1 MIAGLDS
8 GTFVRR
14 FQLFPPR
21 WLSVWLAVFVLS
33 LRVSPSH
40 PFNTFFCVCFAVE
53 QKGDADGS
61 FKKESQA
68 LQEKVIH
75 FRTELQQAHDE

>member
-1 MIAGLDS
+1 MIAGFTS
-8 GTFVRR
+8 GTFVQR

-21 WLSVWLAVFVLS
+21 WLSLS
-33 LRVSPSH
+33 SPSVSH
-40 PFNTFFCVCFAVE
+40 PRIHPHLFCVCFAVE

-61 FKKESQA
+61 FKKENQT